1 MQEKQKRVALITG
14 SARRIGKNIAQ
25 TLHHQGV
32 DVIIHYRQ
40 SQSPAN
46 DLVNALNVLRK
57 NSAKAY
63 HCDLTNIDSIKNF
76 IKAVI
81 NWKGRLDVLI
91 NNASVFLPTDAT
103 DCSENN
109 WDSLF
114 TTNVKAP
121 FYLSMQAFPHLAK
134 HEGCIINITDIHA
147 EKPLKGYSVYCQSKA
162 ALLMQTR
169 SLAREFAPKVR
180 VNAIAPGAI
189 AWPEGINELSASIQQ
204 KIIEQTPLK
213 RHGEP
218 LFISQALLTLIDNLF
233 ITGQMLS
240 VDGGR
245 SLL

>member
-1 MQEKQKRVALITG
+1 MQEKQNRVALITG
-14 SARRIGKNIAQ
+14 SARRIGKNIAK
-25 TLHHQGV
+25 TLHHQGY
-32 DVIIHYRQ
+32 DVIIHYCH
-40 SQSPAN
+40 SHSAAH
-46 DLVNALNVLRK
+46 DVVNALNGLRK
-57 NSAKAY
+57 DSAKAC

-76 IKAVI
+76 IKAASS
-81 NWKGRLDVLI
+81 WKDRLDVLI
-91 NNASVFLPTDAT
+91 NNASIFLPTDLSDDSAA
-103 DCSENN
+103 D
-109 WDSLF
+109 WDILF

-121 FYLSMQAFPHLAK
+121 FCLSMQSFPHLTA
-134 HEGCIINITDIHA
+134 HDGCIINITDIHA

-169 SLAREFAPKVR
+169 TLAREFAPSVR

-189 AWPEGINELSASIQQ
+189 AWPEGINELSASTQQ
-204 KIIEQTPLK
+204 KIIDQTPLK

-218 LFISQALLTLIDNLF
+218 LFISQALLTLIDNPF